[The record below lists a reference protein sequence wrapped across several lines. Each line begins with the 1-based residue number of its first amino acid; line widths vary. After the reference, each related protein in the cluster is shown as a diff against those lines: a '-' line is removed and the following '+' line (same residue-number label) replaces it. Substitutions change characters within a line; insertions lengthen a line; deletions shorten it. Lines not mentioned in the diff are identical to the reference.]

1 MIDTAIYNEHIN
13 SEDLNTLL
21 DKSSHVMINGCRV
34 DSGGYV
40 SNINSKVAILNTEF
54 TDTTIVLR
62 DSKENKIEGCIINNG
77 VIKGVSIVQGYV
89 YTPQVLLTSQNGLS
103 THTNHFIIND

>member
-1 MIDTAIYNEHIN
+1 MIDTVINNEHIS

-40 SNINSKVAILNTEF
+40 SNINSKLGVLNTAF
-54 TDTTIVLR
+54 VDTNLVLR
-62 DSKENKIEGCIINNG
+62 DSEQNKLEYNYHEKCG
-77 VIKGVSIVQGYV
+77 VRLVSVVSGYA
-89 YTPQVLLTSQNGLS
+89 YTHQVVCHRSFGIDCQ
-103 THTNHFIIND
+103 

>member
-1 MIDTAIYNEHIN
+1 MIDTVINNEHIS

-40 SNINSKVAILNTEF
+40 SNINSKVGVLYTAFVETNL
-54 TDTTIVLR
+54 VLR
-62 DSKENKIEGCIINNG
+62 DSEQNKLEYNYHEKCGVRLVSVVSGYAYTHQVVCHRSFGIGC
-77 VIKGVSIVQGYV
+77 Q
-89 YTPQVLLTSQNGLS
+89 
-103 THTNHFIIND
+103 

>member
-21 DKSSHVMINGCRV
+21 DKSSHVMIYGCRV

-40 SNINSKVAILNTEF
+40 SNMNAKVLVTNSKF
-54 TDTTIVLR
+54 SDTNLVLKD
-62 DSKENKIEGCIINNG
+62 DSENKLQYNFHDKCG
-77 VIKGVSIVQGYV
+77 VRLVSVVCGYA
-89 YTPQVLLTSQNGLS
+89 YTHQVVCHRSFGIG
-103 THTNHFIIND
+103 TN

>member
-40 SNINSKVAILNTEF
+40 SNINSKVGVLNTAF
-54 TDTTIVLR
+54 VDTNLVLR
-62 DSKENKIEGCIINNG
+62 DSEQNKLEYNYHEKCG
-77 VIKGVSIVQGYV
+77 VRLVSVVSGYA
-89 YTPQVLLTSQNGLS
+89 YTHQVVCHRSFGIDCQ
-103 THTNHFIIND
+103 

>member
-1 MIDTAIYNEHIN
+1 MIDTVINNEHIS

-40 SNINSKVAILNTEF
+40 SNINSKVAILNTAFIE
-54 TDTTIVLR
+54 TNLVLM
-62 DSKENKIEGCIINNG
+62 DDEQNKLQYNYHEKCG
-77 VIKGVSIVQGYV
+77 VRLVSVVSGYA
-89 YTPQVLLTSQNGLS
+89 YTHQVVCHRSFGIDCQ
-103 THTNHFIIND
+103 

>member
-1 MIDTAIYNEHIN
+1 MIGTDIKNEHIS

-40 SNINSKVAILNTEF
+40 SNINSKVGVLYTAFVETNL
-54 TDTTIVLR
+54 VLR
-62 DSKENKIEGCIINNG
+62 DSEQNKLEYNYHEKCGVRLVSVVSGYAYTHQVVCHRSFGIGC
-77 VIKGVSIVQGYV
+77 Q
-89 YTPQVLLTSQNGLS
+89 
-103 THTNHFIIND
+103 